1 MKKGNL
7 KKLSAALA
15 AAVMLSAMPV
25 YGVCAAENEN
35 SIYYEYHFDN
45 ESEKNIFSG
54 DGSTFTVE
62 DGVCKIVTE
71 KPNGTARSVYAAA
84 DSTKPVHKVAQGET
98 DTLEAK
104 VKFEKNTIKYLFA
117 ARDSSD
123 TANEK
128 TNPAILKF
136 GDTSGK
142 ITSVGSNNMFK
153 NLKMLSNKWYQIYFV
168 FDNDK
173 YTLYINGINASDAPI
188 ELNGGAAVNISQ
200 IDKFLFQGNKN
211 TTAAQTTYV
220 DDIVAQKLVPIY
232 LAGSS
237 IENGAADVP
246 TDTEKLTLDFNT
258 IADSTSLEN
267 LTVKANGEAVD
278 KSEYSVSVNET
289 DATCIDVSFNGNL
302 RSNALY
308 TVSYNGI
315 KDVINAEGANTA
327 SGEIS
332 FTTEQRETPFEMTDF
347 APQTDV
353 KTDKSITVNFN
364 KVVSGASLQNITVTP
379 QIEFKAEASGTSV
392 KITPVYNWYA
402 DKEYTVSFNGLAAA
416 DGSTSNA
423 SIVFNTVKNP
433 YDGSGVSGDATWYS
447 DNKVNASKASAMGV
461 CGVSYGNGI
470 RSITDFYNK
479 PGDLPFCY
487 KNGLGSGEDVVSA
500 PVLYVKSKQHE
511 NAIIYKAEKGVESFT
526 LKTAEKK
533 VNSGVTGTI
542 ELYTAP
548 VGADFTDN
556 SVYTKAEVVKSGE
569 VSEKWNSGITYKI
582 NANSADIGYIKAV
595 VKLPEDTDTTNFVSV
610 YTPSVIGA
618 DIKPYNPSV
627 TGAYKAENKSYNTVD
642 VCFDGFLDKASVSA
656 DKFSITDNNVLSAEI
671 ISNTYRD
678 TVRLS
683 LSNELSDGALY
694 SVTASAMKDI
704 FGNDTQAQTLSFTA
718 SNKPVSIT
726 EAKKS
731 DSKISGTI
739 AVPDSSKY
747 IGGSAKLAAAYYADG
762 VLTNV
767 KLQDI
772 DLKLGNNT
780 FSADAPNE
788 NETVMIMLWN
798 DMNCAVP
805 VCKAKTA
812 E

>member
-1 MKKGNL
+1 M
-7 KKLSAALA
+7 
-15 AAVMLSAMPV
+15 
-25 YGVCAAENEN
+25 
-35 SIYYEYHFDN
+35 
-45 ESEKNIFSG
+45 
-54 DGSTFTVE
+54 
-62 DGVCKIVTE
+62 
-71 KPNGTARSVYAAA
+71 
-84 DSTKPVHKVAQGET
+84 
-98 DTLEAK
+98 
-104 VKFEKNTIKYLFA
+104 
-117 ARDSSD
+117 
-123 TANEK
+123 
-128 TNPAILKF
+128 
-136 GDTSGK
+136 
-142 ITSVGSNNMFK
+142 
-153 NLKMLSNKWYQIYFV
+153 
-168 FDNDK
+168 
-173 YTLYINGINASDAPI
+173 
-188 ELNGGAAVNISQ
+188 
-200 IDKFLFQGNKN
+200 
-211 TTAAQTTYV
+211 
-220 DDIVAQKLVPIY
+220 
-232 LAGSS
+232 
-237 IENGAADVP
+237 
-246 TDTEKLTLDFNT
+246 
-258 IADSTSLEN
+258 
-267 LTVKANGEAVD
+267 
-278 KSEYSVSVNET
+278 
-289 DATCIDVSFNGNL
+289 
-302 RSNALY
+302 
-308 TVSYNGI
+308 
-315 KDVINAEGANTA
+315 
-327 SGEIS
+327 
-332 FTTEQRETPFEMTDF
+332 
-347 APQTDV
+347 
-353 KTDKSITVNFN
+353 
-364 KVVSGASLQNITVTP
+364 
-379 QIEFKAEASGTSV
+379 
-392 KITPVYNWYA
+392 
-402 DKEYTVSFNGLAAA
+402 
-416 DGSTSNA
+416 
-423 SIVFNTVKNP
+423 
-433 YDGSGVSGDATWYS
+433 
-447 DNKVNASKASAMGV
+447 
-461 CGVSYGNGI
+461 
-470 RSITDFYNK
+470 
-479 PGDLPFCY
+479 
-487 KNGLGSGEDVVSA
+487 VSA

-569 VSEKWNSGITYKI
+569 VSEKWNSGITYTI

-656 DKFSITDNNVLSAEI
+656 DKFSVTDNNVLSAEI

-739 AVPDSSKY
+739 AVPDGSKY

-772 DLKLGNNT
+772 DLKSGNNT